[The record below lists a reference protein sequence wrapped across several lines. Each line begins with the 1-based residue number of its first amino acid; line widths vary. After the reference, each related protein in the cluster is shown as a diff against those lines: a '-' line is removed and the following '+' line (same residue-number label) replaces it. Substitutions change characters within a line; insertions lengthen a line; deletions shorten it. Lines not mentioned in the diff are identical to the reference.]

1 MSSIRVVEA
10 PAGSTANGAAP
21 RRVVLS
27 LETIKSRRLAAGDW
41 LTVIADG
48 DLSVIGQIWPSVNAG
63 TDGMSATTL
72 VHVMSMPLMPHVPL

>member
-10 PAGSTANGAAP
+10 PAGSTADGAAP

-41 LTVIADG
+41 VTVIADG
-48 DLSVIGQIWPSVNAG
+48 QLSVIGQIWPSVNTG
-63 TDGMSATTL
+63 TDGMSAT
-72 VHVMSMPLMPHVPL
+72 VYSGPCPYR